1 MKFVELSVNDFEKFA
16 LKHEQITFHQT
27 KEWAELKKAN
37 GWCSYYVGMLKGKKI
52 VAASLL
58 LAKDTVIKKKM
69 FYAPRGFLIDY
80 HDFELLTAF
89 TNEIKK
95 WAKKKNAIFIKIDP
109 YVMYKEHDLNGDL
122 VPNGI
127 DNSDVV
133 DNLKSLSYHH
143 FGFNLMQDTL
153 QPRWMH
159 TITVKNRSLD
169 DVMKDFESKTRQI
182 LRKNEKL
189 GVKTREIT
197 RDEIKIFKDIM
208 QHTGERRDFI
218 DRPLSYY
225 ENMWDTLHESGIL
238 KILVAEVD
246 FDEEIKNAGEEIK
259 KLEVAIKEREE
270 KFNNKA
276 TPMNENKYKANQ
288 KKDNDEIDRLKNNI
302 EKSKSMKKEY
312 GAKPV
317 LGGILFLIYGN
328 EVLSLFGGSKKELM
342 SFQSA
347 YTLHFEGIKYAVEH
361 GYDTYNFYGI
371 TGNFSKD
378 NPLLGLYLFK
388 KSFGGQVVELVGEFD
403 LIISKW
409 YYRLYKI
416 AFSMYHKLKHLKS
429 ILTRK

>member
-16 LKHEQITFHQT
+16 LKNEQITFHQT
-27 KEWAELKKAN
+27 KEWAKLKKSN

-80 HDFELLTAF
+80 HDLELLTAF

-133 DNLKSLSYHH
+133 DNLKSLGYHH

-225 ENMWDTLHESGIL
+225 ENMWDTLHEGGIL

-246 FDEEIKNAGEEIK
+246 FDEEIKNAEEEIK

-302 EKSKSMKKEY
+302 EKSKTMKKEY

>member
-16 LKHEQITFHQT
+16 LKNEQITFHQT
-27 KEWAELKKAN
+27 KEWAELKKTN

-80 HDFELLTAF
+80 HDLELLTAF

-133 DNLKSLSYHH
+133 DNLKSLGYHH

-225 ENMWDTLHESGIL
+225 ENMWDTLHEGGIL

-246 FDEEIKNAGEEIK
+246 FDEEIENAEEEIK

-302 EKSKSMKKEY
+302 EKSKTMKKEY